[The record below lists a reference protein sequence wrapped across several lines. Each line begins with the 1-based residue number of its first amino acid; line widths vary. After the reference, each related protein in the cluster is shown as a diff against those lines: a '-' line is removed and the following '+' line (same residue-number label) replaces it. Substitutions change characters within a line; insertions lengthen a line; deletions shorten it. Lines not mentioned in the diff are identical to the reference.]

1 MKQVK
6 LTSKSIFI
14 YIPSAAILV
23 YLVFFFSIN
32 ITHNRILQQLW
43 NFGHII
49 LYMGIFRIVT
59 LRYLNKSG
67 FNLTIQLLL
76 VVFFAVLT
84 GSLIELIQFYT
95 GRDKSQYDVVLDVVG
110 GLIGY
115 AFSSRLISE
124 YSRQIKV
131 ILLSQ
136 LAILFIASLYPMGR
150 IIFDDIQQHLS
161 FPIILSNLH
170 SSELSRFKKSNL
182 QMELVANTFT
192 EFSDNKILKI
202 KFKTGQ
208 FSSAEMGTFIQDW
221 LGYRMLK
228 FEIFNPEK
236 EMFKL
241 NLRINDSSHYLTG
254 SDFRDRYN
262 HSIYLKTGWNTVT
275 VQLEQ
280 VKNAP
285 ANRTMQMDKIDRLII
300 FAANLKAS
308 RVAYFSQMRLLP

>member
-1 MKQVK
+1 MKQAK
-6 LTSKSIFI
+6 LTSKSIFL
-14 YIPSAAILV
+14 YIALAAVLV
-23 YLVFFFSIN
+23 YLVFFFNID
-32 ITHNRILQQLW
+32 ITHNRILQQFW

-49 LYMGIFRIVT
+49 LYMGIFRILT

-67 FNLTIQLLL
+67 FNFAIQLLL
-76 VVFFAVLT
+76 VVLVAALT
-84 GSLIELIQFYT
+84 GSLIELIQSYT

-131 ILLSQ
+131 IIFSQ
-136 LAILFIASLYPMGR
+136 LAILFIISLYPMGR
-150 IIFDDIQQHLS
+150 IIFDDIQQYLS

-170 SSELSRFKKSNL
+170 SSELSRFKKSNIRL
-182 QMELVANTFT
+182 ELVTNTFT
-192 EFSDNKILKI
+192 EVSGNKLLKI
-202 KFKTGQ
+202 DFKTGQ
-208 FSSAEMGTFIQDW
+208 FSSAEMGTFIPDW
-221 LGYRMLK
+221 SGYRTLK
-228 FEIFNPEK
+228 FKVFNPSK

-254 SDFRDRYN
+254 NDFRDRYN
-262 HSIYLKTGWNTVT
+262 HPIYLKTGWNTVT

-285 ANRTMQMDKIDRLII
+285 ANRNMQMDKIDHLII

-308 RVAYFSQMRLLP
+308 KVAYFSQMRLSP